1 MDAGKVGLMGFPG
14 RMAAALF
21 MGMSLAAC
29 ENPPANPAV
38 REVEKT
44 SPTLAREPGV
54 APGPAVPRTPLSRS
68 NTYTDD
74 LDADG
79 IAETRTTDTW
89 TYDPVARRCTQT
101 TEIDFDA
108 DGTVD
113 SRSVATTGESLAC

>member
-1 MDAGKVGLMGFPG
+1 MIGPTRSWLTLVPAF
-14 RMAAALF
+14 F
-21 MGMSLAAC
+21 MCVSLAAC
-29 ENPPANPAV
+29 DNPRANPAV
-38 REVEKT
+38 REVEKN
-44 SPTLAREPGV
+44 SRPLAREPGV
-54 APGPAVPRTPLSRS
+54 APQPAVPRVADSRS

-79 IAETRTTDTW
+79 IAETRTIETW

-113 SRSVATTGESLAC
+113 SRSVATTGDSVAC